1 MDRQRS
7 VLCVKQKEDT
17 SQIMTSIA
25 CIQSCVHFMSVVYSH
40 SGISISTL
48 QLPLSCVFSRAISA
62 MSYTINFAF
71 HCLPPV
77 TSASL
82 FYFASFDSPVT
93 HQLCFL
99 PVLPTNNH
107 LLLYQLCHQTCYPA
121 FRTIRGIMPY
131 SVNFVFI
138 CPAPSSLPSTFY
150 TSVTYLHP
158 PIVFSLSS
166 LPLCPT

>member
-48 QLPLSCVFSRAISA
+48 QLPLSCVFSSAISA
-62 MSYTINFAF
+62 MPYTINFAF

-99 PVLPTNNH
+99 PVLPTKNH
-107 LLLYQLCHQTCYPA
+107 HQTCYPA
-121 FRTIRGIMPY
+121 FRTHRGIMPY
-131 SVNFVFI
+131 SVNFIFI
-138 CPAPSSLPSTFY
+138 CPVPSSLPSP
-150 TSVTYLHP
+150 LH
-158 PIVFSLSS
+158 ST
-166 LPLCPT
+166 PLLLT